1 MKRDSVNYLVVGL
14 FVSAAL
20 VAFFTLI
27 FFVTG
32 RSGPSDRYYAYYGNV
47 TGIKFGT
54 GVFYEGYRV
63 GQVEDVTPEPA
74 ANGMRYKVSLSVVED
89 WQIPLD
95 SVAEVVAAG
104 IIAQVQIQ
112 IREGRSTEHL
122 TPGAEIHGVQQVDLF
137 SALSEAATG
146 FNDLSTT
153 GVAPVLRN
161 LNKRISQIAEE
172 FSAFHATELSPLVR
186 NLDRRLN
193 DELAPQAT
201 QVLARLD
208 ANAQSL
214 QRILGAPNEQR
225 ITRFL
230 THVDEAAVNLKR
242 LIAGL
247 ESTRG
252 ELDRTLKRLDRLA
265 DHNAGDLSQA
275 AHSARVALDKMA
287 TTATIIN
294 EDIET
299 VMYNVAGSARQLHEL
314 ARALRANPTRILRAP
329 ETAPVREAPP

>member
-1 MKRDSVNYLVVGL
+1 LKRDTVNYLVVGL

-20 VAFFTLI
+20 AAFFTLM

-32 RSGPSDRYYAYYGNV
+32 RSGPSDRYYAFYENV

-63 GQVEDVTPEPA
+63 GQVEDVAPVPA
-74 ANGMRYKVSLSVVED
+74 PNGMRYKVSLSVAED
-89 WQIPLD
+89 WRIPRD

-122 TPGAEIHGVQQVDLF
+122 APGDEIQGLQQVDLF

-146 FNDLSTT
+146 FTDLSAS

-172 FSAFHATELSPLVR
+172 FSAFRHDELGPLVR

-193 DELAPQAT
+193 GELAPQAA

-208 ANAQSL
+208 ANSQSL
-214 QRILGAPNEQR
+214 ERILGTPNEQR

-230 THVDEAAVNLKR
+230 THIDDAALNLQQ
-242 LIAGL
+242 LITGL
-247 ESTRG
+247 DSTRVQ
-252 ELDRTLKRLDRLA
+252 LDGTLKRLDQLA
-265 DHNAGDLSQA
+265 ESNTEDLSQA
-275 AHSARVALDKMA
+275 VRSARIALDKMA
-287 TTATIIN
+287 ATATVIN
-294 EDIET
+294 EDIDT
-299 VMYNVAGSARQLHEL
+299 VMYNVDGGARQMHEL
-314 ARALRANPTRILRAP
+314 ARALRENPTRILRTP
-329 ETAPVREAPP
+329 STAAPP